1 MRGFPPTA
9 RRPMKAFTTLKD
21 IASHQEVVKESVF
34 IAYAARADSQD
45 QAFEFLRAVMAR
57 HADASH
63 LCWAYRIGGQYR
75 FSDGGEPG
83 GTAGQPILRA
93 IEGQDLDH
101 VVVGVIRYFGGTKLG
116 AGGLMRAYG
125 GTAAEALRTA
135 ERQVESPRVAVR
147 VSTGFEHISA
157 LYRALDACAAE
168 DRSEDYTDQGVNM
181 AATLPANE
189 LERFQVLLRDGT
201 KGQFDLAVA
210 KGKWPP

>member
-1 MRGFPPTA
+1 
-9 RRPMKAFTTLKD
+9 MKAFTTLKD
-21 IASHQEVVKESVF
+21 IATHQETVKESVF
-34 IAYAARADSQD
+34 IAYASRAESQTD
-45 QAFEFLRAVMAR
+45 AFEFLRAVMAR
-57 HADASH
+57 HQDASH

-147 VSTGFEHISA
+147 VETGFEHISA

-168 DRSEDYTDQGVNM
+168 NRAEDYNDKGVKIT
-181 AATLPANE
+181 ASLPANE
-189 LERFQVLLRDGT
+189 VERFRVLLRDGT
-201 KGQFDLAVA
+201 RGQFELTVA
-210 KGKWPP
+210 NSKKINSSDA